1 MEPRSTF
8 EKAQRKKRVR
18 RLGEFVK
25 QEDTQELLPLGEVT
39 SRLRLFQQSYVGI
52 RDIPI
57 DKIVG
62 TVDRGRDFDRELL
75 PRRPE
80 LADRWKRVE
89 QAFPQGGFPPIVV
102 YQVNDSYFVVD
113 GHHRVAIA
121 KQRGA
126 TLIEA
131 EVTRIKTRFPLPA
144 DADLG
149 RLIAL
154 EQERAFMEE
163 SALERARPDARIDLT
178 RPYGYQQLLEQVKVH
193 GYNLMQERGELLTP
207 DEVAADWYDQ
217 VYVPT
222 VDAIRSDGLAELI
235 PHARTG
241 DLYLWVHERR
251 REMVPERGGL
261 SIQDSVREGRKALE
275 RRRKPSRTRQAAGK
289 LKRAAKRP
297 IKAMKSPGPDRA

>member
-1 MEPRSTF
+1 MERRSTF
-8 EKAQRKKRVR
+8 EKAHRKKRQR
-18 RLGEFVK
+18 RLGGLLK

-39 SRLRLFQQSYVGI
+39 ARLRLFQQSYVGI
-52 RDIPI
+52 REIPI
-57 DKIVG
+57 QKIVG
-62 TVDRGRDFDRELL
+62 TVDRGRDFDRDLL

-89 QAFPQGGFPPIVV
+89 QAFPRGGFPPIVV
-102 YQVNDSYFVVD
+102 YQVDESYFVVD

-126 TLIEA
+126 TSIQA
-131 EVTRIKTRFPLPA
+131 EVTRIKTRYPLPP

-154 EQERAFMEE
+154 EQERTFMEE
-163 SALERARPDARIDLT
+163 SGLERARPEAQIDLT

-193 GYNLMQERGELLTP
+193 GYNLMQERGKVLSPE
-207 DEVAADWYDQ
+207 DVAADWYDR

-222 VDAIRSDGLAELI
+222 VEAIRGERLTDPI
-235 PHARTG
+235 PQARTG

-251 REMVPERGGL
+251 RELVPERGGL
-261 SIQDSVREGRKALE
+261 SIQEAVREAKRALE
-275 RRRKPSRTRQAAGK
+275 RRKPSGARKATRK
-289 LKRAAKRP
+289 LKESARRP
-297 IKAMKSPGPDRA
+297 IKAVTTNRPGR

>member
-1 MEPRSTF
+1 MERRSSF
-8 EKAQRKKRVR
+8 EKARRKQRSR
-18 RLGEFVK
+18 RLGGLVK

-52 RDIPI
+52 KEISI

-62 TVDRGRDFDRELL
+62 TVDRGRDFDRDLL

-89 QAFPQGGFPPIVV
+89 QAFPRGGFPPIVV
-102 YQVNDSYFVVD
+102 YEVNDSYFVVD

-126 TLIEA
+126 TRIQA
-131 EVTRIKTRFPLPA
+131 EVTRVKTRYPLPP

-154 EQERAFMEE
+154 EQERVFMEE
-163 SALERARPDARIDLT
+163 SGLERARPEARIDLT

-193 GYNLMQERGELLTP
+193 GYNLMQERGEVLSP
-207 DEVAADWYDQ
+207 EGVAADWYDG

-222 VDAIRSDGLAELI
+222 VEVIRGERLTDLI
-235 PHARTG
+235 PQARTG

-251 REMVPERGGL
+251 RELVPERGGV
-261 SIQDSVREGRKALE
+261 SIDETVREAKEAL
-275 RRRKPSRTRQAAGK
+275 RRQKPSRTREAAGK
-289 LKRAAKRP
+289 LKETASRP
-297 IKAMKSPGPDRA
+297 IKAVATNRPRR

>member
-1 MEPRSTF
+1 MERRSTF
-8 EKAQRKKRVR
+8 EKARRKQRSR
-18 RLGEFVK
+18 RLGGLVK

-52 RDIPI
+52 KEISI

-62 TVDRGRDFDRELL
+62 TVDRGRDFDRDLL

-89 QAFPQGGFPPIVV
+89 QAFPRGGFPPIVV
-102 YQVNDSYFVVD
+102 YEVNDSYFVVD

-126 TLIEA
+126 TRIQA
-131 EVTRIKTRFPLPA
+131 EVTRVKTRYPLPP

-154 EQERAFMEE
+154 EQERVFMEE
-163 SALERARPDARIDLT
+163 SGLERARPEARIDLT

-193 GYNLMQERGELLTP
+193 GYNLMQERGEVLSP
-207 DEVAADWYDQ
+207 EGVAADWYDG

-222 VDAIRSDGLAELI
+222 VEVIRGERLTDLI
-235 PHARTG
+235 PQARTG

-251 REMVPERGGL
+251 RELVPERGGV
-261 SIQDSVREGRKALE
+261 SIDETVREAKEAL
-275 RRRKPSRTRQAAGK
+275 RRQKPSRTREAAGK
-289 LKRAAKRP
+289 LKETASRP
-297 IKAMKSPGPDRA
+297 IKAVATHKPRR